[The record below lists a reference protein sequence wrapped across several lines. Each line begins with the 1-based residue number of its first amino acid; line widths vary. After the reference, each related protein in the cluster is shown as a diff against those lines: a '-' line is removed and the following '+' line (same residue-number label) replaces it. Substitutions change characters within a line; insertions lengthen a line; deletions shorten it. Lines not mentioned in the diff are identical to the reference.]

1 MISFHFKSFRLFQSV
16 LVIKRSIQDINISD
30 NDKNENF
37 FHKESKFQS
46 CFNFKI
52 FTIDCFYH
60 VFKKPTLFKVATLK
74 LIETIL
80 MENARYSKK
89 EFMKP

>member
-1 MISFHFKSFRLFQSV
+1 MI
-16 LVIKRSIQDINISD
+16 ISD

-37 FHKESKFQS
+37 SHKESKFQS
-46 CFNFKI
+46 FFNFKI

-74 LIETIL
+74 HIETIL
-80 MENARYSKK
+80 MEYVGYSKK
-89 EFMKP
+89 ELMKP